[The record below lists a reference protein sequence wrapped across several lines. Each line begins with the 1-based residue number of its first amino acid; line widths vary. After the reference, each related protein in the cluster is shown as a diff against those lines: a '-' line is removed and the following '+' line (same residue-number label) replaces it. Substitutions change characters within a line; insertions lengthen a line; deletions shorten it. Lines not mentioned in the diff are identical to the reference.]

1 VKTTEPEP
9 ARRRIVPPPPPPPQL
24 AGVHA
29 ALNYESPQPKRS
41 RLKRAWLM
49 LKYRYEGPIGN
60 VLASAFVVALV
71 ILYLLLRYASYA
83 RLRNGR

>member
-1 VKTTEPEP
+1 M
-9 ARRRIVPPPPPPPQL
+9 PPR
-24 AGVHA
+24 GNVNT

-41 RLKRAWLM
+41 RVKRAWLM

-71 ILYLLLRYASYA
+71 ILYLLLRYAAYS
-83 RLRNGR
+83 RLQNGR